1 MNINI
6 LSYVYGM
13 TGRGGALFGVL
24 LLSGCATFLPDGG
37 FDKVSAVA
45 RERLGK
51 DVVWQRSAESRDSVE
66 QRVNELLRA
75 PLTADSAVQ
84 IALFNNRG
92 LQASFAE
99 IGIAEA
105 DVVQASR
112 LWNPVFGAAGWR
124 NQNGLDTILSIESSL
139 LGLFLTPSAVKFET
153 MRFDYARLG
162 AAKAVLESAA
172 AARTAYYEAVSDA
185 QLVDYLEQVK
195 IAADAAADFARRM
208 AGVGNISKRDQL
220 REQVFYAESVARLA
234 RAKQRAVASREK
246 LNRTLGLW
254 GARIDYALPKL
265 LPELPATYAQFEN
278 IEASAIA
285 NRLDVQLAK
294 KENEYLAQGLGITRA
309 TRFINVLNLGAVSEK
324 NPGARRLS
332 GPTLTLQIPLFDFG
346 DARIARYEAQYQ
358 QSVNHL
364 AETAVNARS
373 EVRTAY
379 PAYVTAYETARH
391 YRTEIVP
398 LRKKISEQ
406 NLLYYN
412 GMLISVFELLADTR
426 EQIASVVEYIESA
439 RDFWVAESE
448 LRTALGGQPL
458 VPSVAQVATDPAA
471 RANPP
476 EAPALSRTAPVGA
489 PTPASAT
496 PGGSAHQH

>member
-1 MNINI
+1 MNIVVNPYHRASRVGV
-6 LSYVYGM
+6 LL
-13 TGRGGALFGVL
+13 GAL
-24 LLSGCATFLPDGG
+24 LLSGCTTFSADGG
-37 FDKVSAVA
+37 FDKVGAVA

-51 DVVWQRSAESRDSVE
+51 DVVWQRDAKSRDSVE
-66 QRVNELLRA
+66 QRVDELLRA

-92 LQASFAE
+92 LQARFAE

-105 DVVQASR
+105 DIVQASR

-172 AARTAYYEAVSDA
+172 AAREAYYEAVADA

-254 GARIDYALPKL
+254 GVRIDYALPKL
-265 LPELPATYAQFEN
+265 LPELPAAYAHFEN

-309 TRFINVLNLGAVSEK
+309 TRFINVLDLGAVSEK
-324 NPGARRLS
+324 NPDARRLS
-332 GPTLTLQIPLFDFG
+332 GPTLALQIPLFDFG
-346 DARIARYEAQYQ
+346 DARIARYQAQYQ
-358 QSVNHL
+358 QSVNRL

-373 EVRTAY
+373 EVRAAFTAY
-379 PAYVTAYETARH
+379 LTTYETARH

-426 EQIASVVEYIESA
+426 EQIASVIDYIESV

-458 VPSVAQVATDPAA
+458 APGVANAATGPAA
-471 RANPP
+471 SPT
-476 EAPALSRTAPVGA
+476 LLD
-489 PTPASAT
+489 TPASNRAALIAAPAPT
-496 PGGSAHQH
+496 RPGGSAHQH